1 MVSSRIGEPRKLLYP
16 SLLSLLYN
24 GHPSAAGRAQD
35 RVSSPAKDRRS
46 AHCATQ
52 PTQMFCGYVTLHCQY
67 TCWWHVA
74 CRGRWPHRAPPGHAP
89 AAEKPPP
96 RRRSPPL
103 TATPRPSRALS
114 SRSCCRPGDDG
125 CCSGPTDGGRAA
137 AKTWRHMVSGSCQL
151 SRSLNDD

>member
-1 MVSSRIGEPRKLLYP
+1 MSLANCYTLLCFLYFTMVTRQLQAE
-16 SLLSLLYN
+16 
-24 GHPSAAGRAQD
+24 
-35 RVSSPAKDRRS
+35 RRTGS
-46 AHCATQ
+46 VHRPKTGVL
-52 PTQMFCGYVTLHCQY
+52 PTVLRNQLKCFAVTLRY
-67 TCWWHVA
+67 IASTCWWHVA